1 MGFMLGGAQIE
12 TQHSWQ
18 CRFESRSTPATLQ
31 ASAAAEADAA
41 CLPRTL
47 LESSSSERARPPLD
61 WEDARSSVPAA
72 NGQRPA
78 LEWASADSCDSGSS
92 STTESFCSMDAAVE
106 LCRTVASGLKEPRSS
121 QLSTQ
126 RESRPF
132 EGLASMT
139 REEPRNGFTYGFV
152 KRS

>member
-1 MGFMLGGAQIE
+1 
-12 TQHSWQ
+12 
-18 CRFESRSTPATLQ
+18 
-31 ASAAAEADAA
+31 
-41 CLPRTL
+41 
-47 LESSSSERARPPLD
+47 
-61 WEDARSSVPAA
+61 
-72 NGQRPA
+72 
-78 LEWASADSCDSGSS
+78 
-92 STTESFCSMDAAVE
+92 MDAAVE

-152 KRS
+152 KRRGVRPPYAWPKAKPYGIARNLLCV